1 MYYTKIRRLKKYQL
15 SISEE
20 KRSYIMVKR
29 LDELFDFAIKKDK
42 KTLAVAVAQD
52 NIVLRAVVEAVKLQI
67 VDAILVGD
75 EKKIVEIALSENLSL
90 ENIRIINEKNI
101 LSAATKA
108 VELVTNGEAHFIM
121 KGMIGTSD
129 LLKAVLFKEAG
140 LRGRGLLSHVMVYDV
155 PTYHKLLFLTD
166 GGMVTNPELKEKIE
180 IINNA
185 VVVAH
190 ALQICIPKVAPI
202 CAVEVVNPSMQA
214 TLDAAVLTQMN
225 KRGQIKG
232 CLIDGPLGLDNAI
245 SKEAAEHKGIISEVA
260 GDSDILIVPNIEA
273 GNFLGKSLTYFAKAE
288 SAGIIVGAKCPVVLV
303 SRADSAKSKLYSIAL
318 GAVVV

>member
-1 MYYTKIRRLKKYQL
+1 
-15 SISEE
+15 
-20 KRSYIMVKR
+20 MVKR